1 MTDSFFFPSLSVNC
15 FQRLNEMP
23 KPKVITKQAVK
34 MPPGADEFRKL
45 MQEAA
50 RAEQHQVPA
59 LQIVAKEGVQ
69 GETPAATAAA
79 SGAAAAPQQIT
90 PQMVKRWKVVYPVY
104 LNKARTCAE
113 GRRVTVDIAIENPT
127 PLQVAAACVQL
138 GYTNV
143 AIEPRKCYPRE
154 FGCPGRVRVMIY
166 DEDRKPLIPGIKNT
180 RELLVAIAKTI
191 PELPPPPTRQ
201 LTAKEQ
207 KAAAKKAAKKRR

>member
-1 MTDSFFFPSLSVNC
+1 
-15 FQRLNEMP
+15 MP
-23 KPKVITKQAVK
+23 KQKVVMKQAAK

-50 RAEQHQVPA
+50 RAEQQQMPA
-59 LQIVAKEGVQ
+59 LQIVAKQDAQSEI
-69 GETPAATAAA
+69 PAATAAA
-79 SGAAAAPQQIT
+79 APAAAAPQQVT
-90 PQMVKRWKVVYPVY
+90 PQTVKRWKVVYPVY
-104 LNKARTCAE
+104 LNKTKTCAE
-113 GRRVTVDIAIENPT
+113 GRRVTVELAIENPT
-127 PLQVAAACVQL
+127 PLQIAAACVQL

-154 FGCPGRVRVMIY
+154 FGCPGRVRVMIH
-166 DEDRKPLIPGIKNT
+166 DEDRKPLISGIKNT

-207 KAAAKKAAKKRR
+207 KNAAKKAARKRR